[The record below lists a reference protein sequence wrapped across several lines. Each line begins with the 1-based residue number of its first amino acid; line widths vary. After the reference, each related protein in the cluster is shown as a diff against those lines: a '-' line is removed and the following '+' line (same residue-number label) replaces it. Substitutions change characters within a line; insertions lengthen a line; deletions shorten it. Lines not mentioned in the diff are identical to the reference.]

1 VCVGYDSIN
10 FTNDGVICVMK
21 TATVIFCIAVIG
33 VGLVGYTLRN
43 TGSSPEPAI
52 RQQALER
59 ESSNNTIDTASDQS
73 AEIPTERYSA
83 QVDRVKVL
91 FEQWDYTRYRL
102 QTNELVREGEM
113 NSERGFGDDPDA
125 TVYVLNWQA
134 PEGEQIRY
142 VRLTAEPG
150 YLYALD
156 GYQNIIKSGRLV
168 LEQ

>member
-1 VCVGYDSIN
+1 
-10 FTNDGVICVMK
+10 MK
-21 TATVIFCIAVIG
+21 TAIIVLVGAVICAG
-33 VGLVGYTLRN
+33 AAAYMLQDAPKPNGEVLAPVVEN
-43 TGSSPEPAI
+43 ENPEATTTPLAP
-52 RQQALER
+52 QM
-59 ESSNNTIDTASDQS
+59 
-73 AEIPTERYSA
+73 PTERYSA

-102 QTNELVREGEM
+102 QTNELVREGAM

-125 TVYVLNWQA
+125 TVYVLNWDK

-150 YLYALD
+150 RLYALD
-156 GYQNIIKSGRLV
+156 GYGELIKAGRLV

>member
-1 VCVGYDSIN
+1 
-10 FTNDGVICVMK
+10 MK
-21 TATVIFCIAVIG
+21 TAIITLLGAVMCAGVAAYVLQDVSKPATEIVPTVDETQIIA
-33 VGLVGYTLRN
+33 T
-43 TGSSPEPAI
+43 SSATSTPEV
-52 RQQALER
+52 
-59 ESSNNTIDTASDQS
+59 
-73 AEIPTERYSA
+73 PTERYSA

-113 NSERGFGDDPDA
+113 NSERGFGDDSDA

-134 PEGEQIRY
+134 PEGQQIRY
-142 VRLTAEPG
+142 VRLSAEPG

-168 LEQ
+168 LEN